1 MLAGLPKAPSAYNPV
16 VNPKRARM
24 RQQYILQRM
33 AQLGYITP
41 AQYEEAKNEELKV
54 KTDSSAFGVHAEYVS
69 EMARQLV
76 YEQFKEDTYTRG
88 LNVYTTITKADQDAA
103 YIALRKG
110 VMDYEKRHGYRG
122 PEAYIEIPKTKA
134 EADDAIETELAD
146 HPDSD
151 DIIAAMVLQASPKSL
166 QAVTSAG
173 EEITISGDGLKLAA
187 NALTDKAKDNVRLRP
202 GVQQQ
207 FVNALPAGTIIREQD
222 LERVLLRD
230 VRAWMP
236 DAKQARALHR
246 LHSEMQM
253 LLYTHA
259 FNDERAARGLP
270 VVNSFWVHGT
280 GPLPT
285 PAPTPTTVPTVP
297 TTLRDAALREDWR
310 TWATAWAALDSG
322 PVADL
327 LRQSESGAPVQLTL
341 CGERNA
347 QGFHSAPRGLAQR
360 IQGFFRPQRFMDL
373 RNQL

>member
-1 MLAGLPKAPSAYNPV
+1 MSDTTSLLIPYAASTAEGCQQALQGLALPHLDRLLARLSPHTAQTDTGEETSFTPPHERALARALGLPFDDGRTPWAAWH
-16 VNPKRARM
+16 RH
-24 RQQYILQRM
+24 QQGQP
-33 AQLGYITP
+33 AHGQAWAFITP
-41 AQYEEAKNEELKV
+41 CQWHVSTDHITLRDPDSLGLDEAASRALLAIV
-54 KTDSSAFGVHAEYVS
+54 APWFAE
-69 EMARQLV
+69 
-76 YEQFKEDTYTRG
+76 DG
-88 LNVYTTITKADQDAA
+88 
-103 YIALRKG
+103 IALHYDQPTRW
-110 VMDYEKRHGYRG
+110 
-122 PEAYIEIPKTKA
+122 
-134 EADDAIETELAD
+134 LA
-146 HPDSD
+146 
-151 DIIAAMVLQASPKSL
+151 
-166 QAVTSAG
+166 
-173 EEITISGDGLKLAA
+173 SGALFDGLATA
-187 NALTDKAKDNVRLRP
+187 S
-202 GVQQQ
+202 
-207 FVNALPAGTIIREQD
+207 

-230 VRAWMP
+230 VRPWMP
-236 DAKQARALHR
+236 EPRAAQAARTLHR

-280 GPLPT
+280 GSLPA
-285 PAPTPTTVPTVP
+285 PAPTPTTAPTVP

-310 TWATAWAALDSG
+310 TWAPAWAALDSG

>member
-1 MLAGLPKAPSAYNPV
+1 MSDTTSLLIPYAASTAEGCQQALQGLALPHLDRLLARLSPHTAQTDTGEETSFTPPHERALARALGLPFDDGRTPWAAWH
-16 VNPKRARM
+16 RH
-24 RQQYILQRM
+24 QQGQP
-33 AQLGYITP
+33 AHGQAWAFITP
-41 AQYEEAKNEELKV
+41 CQWHVSTDHITLRDPDSLGLDEAASRVLLAIV
-54 KTDSSAFGVHAEYVS
+54 APWFAE
-69 EMARQLV
+69 
-76 YEQFKEDTYTRG
+76 DG
-88 LNVYTTITKADQDAA
+88 
-103 YIALRKG
+103 IALHYDQPTRW
-110 VMDYEKRHGYRG
+110 
-122 PEAYIEIPKTKA
+122 
-134 EADDAIETELAD
+134 LA
-146 HPDSD
+146 
-151 DIIAAMVLQASPKSL
+151 
-166 QAVTSAG
+166 
-173 EEITISGDGLKLAA
+173 SGALFDGLATA
-187 NALTDKAKDNVRLRP
+187 S
-202 GVQQQ
+202 
-207 FVNALPAGTIIREQD
+207 

-230 VRAWMP
+230 VRPWMP
-236 DAKQARALHR
+236 EPRAAQAARTLHR

-280 GPLPT
+280 GPLPA

>member
-1 MLAGLPKAPSAYNPV
+1 MSDTTSLLIPYAASTAEGCQQALQGLALPHLDRLLARLSPHTAQTDTGEETSFTPPHERALARALGLPFDDGRTPWAAWH
-16 VNPKRARM
+16 RH
-24 RQQYILQRM
+24 QQGQP
-33 AQLGYITP
+33 AHGQAWAFITP
-41 AQYEEAKNEELKV
+41 CQWHVSTDHITLRDPDSLGLDEAASRVLLAIV
-54 KTDSSAFGVHAEYVS
+54 APWFAE
-69 EMARQLV
+69 
-76 YEQFKEDTYTRG
+76 DG
-88 LNVYTTITKADQDAA
+88 
-103 YIALRKG
+103 IALHYDQPTRW
-110 VMDYEKRHGYRG
+110 
-122 PEAYIEIPKTKA
+122 
-134 EADDAIETELAD
+134 LA
-146 HPDSD
+146 
-151 DIIAAMVLQASPKSL
+151 
-166 QAVTSAG
+166 
-173 EEITISGDGLKLAA
+173 SGALFDGLATA
-187 NALTDKAKDNVRLRP
+187 S
-202 GVQQQ
+202 
-207 FVNALPAGTIIREQD
+207 

-230 VRAWMP
+230 VRPWMP
-236 DAKQARALHR
+236 EPRAAQAARTLHR

-285 PAPTPTTVPTVP
+285 PAPPPTTAPTVP

>member
-1 MLAGLPKAPSAYNPV
+1 MSDTTSLLIPYAASTAEGCQQALQGLALPHLDRLLARLSPHTAQTDTGEETSFTPPHERALARALGLSFDDGRTPWAAWH
-16 VNPKRARM
+16 RH
-24 RQQYILQRM
+24 QQGQP
-33 AQLGYITP
+33 AHGQAWAFITP
-41 AQYEEAKNEELKV
+41 CQWHVSTDHITLRDPDSLGLDEAASRVLLAIV
-54 KTDSSAFGVHAEYVS
+54 APWFAE
-69 EMARQLV
+69 
-76 YEQFKEDTYTRG
+76 DG
-88 LNVYTTITKADQDAA
+88 
-103 YIALRKG
+103 IALHYDQPTRW
-110 VMDYEKRHGYRG
+110 
-122 PEAYIEIPKTKA
+122 
-134 EADDAIETELAD
+134 LA
-146 HPDSD
+146 
-151 DIIAAMVLQASPKSL
+151 
-166 QAVTSAG
+166 
-173 EEITISGDGLKLAA
+173 SGALFDGLATA
-187 NALTDKAKDNVRLRP
+187 S
-202 GVQQQ
+202 
-207 FVNALPAGTIIREQD
+207 

-230 VRAWMP
+230 VRPWMP
-236 DAKQARALHR
+236 EPRAAQAARTLHR

-285 PAPTPTTVPTVP
+285 PAPTPTTAPTVP

-327 LRQSESGAPVQLTL
+327 LRRAESGAPVQLTL

>member
-1 MLAGLPKAPSAYNPV
+1 MSDTTSLLIPYAASTAEGCQQALQGLALPHLDRLLARLSPHTAQTDTGEETSFTPPHERALARALGLPFDDGRTPWAAWH
-16 VNPKRARM
+16 RH
-24 RQQYILQRM
+24 QQGQP
-33 AQLGYITP
+33 AHGQAWAFITP
-41 AQYEEAKNEELKV
+41 CQWHVSTDHITLRDPDSLGLDEAASRVLLAIV
-54 KTDSSAFGVHAEYVS
+54 APWFAGDG
-69 EMARQLV
+69 
-76 YEQFKEDTYTRG
+76 
-88 LNVYTTITKADQDAA
+88 
-103 YIALRKG
+103 IALHYDQPTRW
-110 VMDYEKRHGYRG
+110 
-122 PEAYIEIPKTKA
+122 
-134 EADDAIETELAD
+134 LA
-146 HPDSD
+146 
-151 DIIAAMVLQASPKSL
+151 
-166 QAVTSAG
+166 
-173 EEITISGDGLKLAA
+173 SGALFDGLATA
-187 NALTDKAKDNVRLRP
+187 S
-202 GVQQQ
+202 
-207 FVNALPAGTIIREQD
+207 

-230 VRAWMP
+230 VRPWMP
-236 DAKQARALHR
+236 EPRAAQAARTLHR

>member
-1 MLAGLPKAPSAYNPV
+1 MSDTTSLLIPYAASTAEGCQQALQGLALPHLDRLLARLSPHTAQTDTGEETSFTPPHERALARALGLSFDDGRTPWAAWH
-16 VNPKRARM
+16 RH
-24 RQQYILQRM
+24 QQGQP
-33 AQLGYITP
+33 AHGQAWAFITP
-41 AQYEEAKNEELKV
+41 CQWHVSTDHITLRDPDSLGLDEAASRVLLAIV
-54 KTDSSAFGVHAEYVS
+54 APWFAE
-69 EMARQLV
+69 
-76 YEQFKEDTYTRG
+76 DG
-88 LNVYTTITKADQDAA
+88 
-103 YIALRKG
+103 IALHYDQPTRW
-110 VMDYEKRHGYRG
+110 
-122 PEAYIEIPKTKA
+122 
-134 EADDAIETELAD
+134 LA
-146 HPDSD
+146 
-151 DIIAAMVLQASPKSL
+151 
-166 QAVTSAG
+166 
-173 EEITISGDGLKLAA
+173 SGALFDGLATA
-187 NALTDKAKDNVRLRP
+187 S
-202 GVQQQ
+202 
-207 FVNALPAGTIIREQD
+207 

-230 VRAWMP
+230 VRPWMP
-236 DAKQARALHR
+236 EPRAAQAARTLHR

-280 GPLPT
+280 GSLPA
-285 PAPTPTTVPTVP
+285 PAPTPTTAPTVP

>member
-1 MLAGLPKAPSAYNPV
+1 MSDTTSLLIPYAASTAEGCQQALQGLALPHLDRLLARLSPHTAQTDTGEETSFTPPHERALARALGLPFDDGRTPWAAWH
-16 VNPKRARM
+16 RH
-24 RQQYILQRM
+24 QQGQP
-33 AQLGYITP
+33 AHGQAWAFITP
-41 AQYEEAKNEELKV
+41 CQWHVSTDHITLRDPDSLGLDEAASRVLLAIV
-54 KTDSSAFGVHAEYVS
+54 APWFAE
-69 EMARQLV
+69 
-76 YEQFKEDTYTRG
+76 DG
-88 LNVYTTITKADQDAA
+88 
-103 YIALRKG
+103 IALHYDQPTRW
-110 VMDYEKRHGYRG
+110 
-122 PEAYIEIPKTKA
+122 
-134 EADDAIETELAD
+134 LA
-146 HPDSD
+146 
-151 DIIAAMVLQASPKSL
+151 
-166 QAVTSAG
+166 
-173 EEITISGDGLKLAA
+173 SGALFDGLATA
-187 NALTDKAKDNVRLRP
+187 S
-202 GVQQQ
+202 
-207 FVNALPAGTIIREQD
+207 

-230 VRAWMP
+230 VRPWMP
-236 DAKQARALHR
+236 EPRAAQAARTLHR

-280 GPLPT
+280 GPLPLPT
-285 PAPTPTTVPTVP
+285 PAPPPTTVPTVP